1 MDNQASRGLQHF
13 KDYVGIK
20 FQLYNSLFTSLP
32 FHRIEKTGILLSLF
46 VNICEEGFKKK
57 LSPSEIIKEFFK
69 KHTSFTSQAD
79 QTDLLFR
86 FTQFVERQVVLF
98 DALEDAAFVHVHDLG
113 GAGTLKQLELEVIQK
128 NKETELAKKLEDFS
142 IELVLTAHPTQ
153 FYPGAV
159 LGIINDLSKSL
170 SENNAAQINMY
181 LQQLGKTPFF
191 KKEKPTP
198 YDEAMSLIWYL
209 ENVFFAAAGRIVSF
223 LKNQFPD
230 AVHENNP
237 IIKMGFWPGGDRD
250 GNPFVNTETTLR
262 VADALRGGI
271 IKCYYLEIRKLR
283 RRLTFKGVDV
293 LLAELEKQL
302 YNNIFIPG
310 NRTSLTSKEII
321 DVLNTIK
328 EKIIYYHNGLF
339 LHLVDSLLNKIHVF
353 GLHFASI
360 DIRQDSSIHKKVFQ
374 VLASSGS
381 ILPADY
387 SKLNEEKK
395 IQFLTNNNEI
405 LSEKDPIAIGY
416 KDPVINDTIESIK
429 AIKLIQEYNGE
440 EGCNRYIISQSSSA
454 LNVLEVYGL
463 FILCG
468 WEKEKLNVDIV
479 PLIETID
486 DLRNASKIVKDLY
499 DNDVYREHLRR
510 RNNTQTIMLGF
521 SDGTKDG
528 GYLMGNWSIYKTKE
542 DITTV
547 SKEYD
552 VNVVFFDGRGG
563 PPARGGG
570 KTHKFY
576 ASMGKNIASKEIQL
590 TIQGQTVSSNFGTI
604 DAAQYNIEQLIH
616 AGISNDLFSNKHI
629 TLEAEEEALLQELAD
644 ESFDS
649 YTALKNHPDFMEYL
663 IHISPLKFY
672 GQTNI
677 GSRPS
682 KRGGSNKINLEDL
695 RAIPFVGAW
704 SQLKQNVTGYYG
716 VGAALQKMEKEGKM
730 NQLKKLYQNSMFF
743 KTLIDNC
750 EMAMKKCF
758 FPLTEYLSKD
768 EKYGEIWNMIYK
780 EYVNTEKYLFQLSGN
795 NELMAEYAI
804 EQQSIGMREKI
815 VLPLVT
821 IQQFAISSIREMEK
835 ELVTDNIKDTYEKLA
850 MRCSFGII
858 NAGRNSA

>member
-13 KDYVGIK
+13 KNYVGIK

-46 VNICEEGFKKK
+46 VNICEEGYKKK
-57 LSPSEIIKEFFK
+57 LSPTEIIKEFFT

-79 QTDLLFR
+79 QIDLLFR

-98 DALEDAAFVHVHDLG
+98 DALEDAAFIHVHDTG
-113 GAGTLKQLELEVIQK
+113 GAGSLKQLELEVIQK

-153 FYPGAV
+153 FYPGSV

-198 YDEAMSLIWYL
+198 YDEALSLIWYL
-209 ENVFFAAAGRIVSF
+209 ENVFFAAAGRILSF

-250 GNPFVNTETTLR
+250 GNPFVNTEITLK

-310 NRTSLTSKEII
+310 NRTRLTKKEII
-321 DVLNTIK
+321 DVLNTIRQTL
-328 EKIIYYHNGLF
+328 IYQHNGLF
-339 LHLVDSLLNKIHVF
+339 LYLVDSLINKINVF

-360 DIRQDSSIHKKVFQ
+360 DIRQDSSIHKKVYQ
-374 VLASSGS
+374 VLASSGN

-387 SKLNEEKK
+387 SKLSEEKK
-395 IQFLTNNNEI
+395 IDFLTTNNEV
-405 LSEKDPIAIGY
+405 LGEKDY
-416 KDPVINDTIESIK
+416 KDPVINDTLESIK
-429 AIKLIQEYNGE
+429 SIKLIQEYNGE
-440 EGCNRYIISQSSSA
+440 QGCNRYIISHSSCA

-468 WEKEKLNVDIV
+468 WKKEEMNVDIV

-486 DLRNASKIVKDLY
+486 DLQNAAAPVKALY
-499 DNDVYREHLRR
+499 QNEAYREHLKR
-510 RNNTQTIMLGF
+510 RNNRQIIMLGF

-542 DITTV
+542 ELTAV
-547 SKEYD
+547 SKEYNI
-552 VNVVFFDGRGG
+552 NVVFFDGRGG

-576 ASMGKNIASKEIQL
+576 ASMGKNISNKEIQL

-616 AGISNDLFSNKHI
+616 AGISNDIFSNKSI
-629 TLEAEEEALLQELAD
+629 TLEKEEEILLQEMAD
-644 ESFDS
+644 ESFNS
-649 YTALKNHPDFMEYL
+649 YTTLKNHPDFMDYL

-672 GQTNI
+672 SETNI
-677 GSRPS
+677 GSRPA
-682 KRGGSNKINLEDL
+682 KRGGGGKINLEDL

-716 VGAALQKMEKEGKM
+716 VGAALQKMEREGKM
-730 NQLKKLYQNSMFF
+730 NQLKSLYQNSLFF

-768 EKYGEIWNMIYK
+768 EKYSEIWNMIYK
-780 EYVNTEKYLFQLSGN
+780 EYIITEKYLFQLTGK

-821 IQQFAISSIREMEK
+821 IQQFAISNIRELEK
-835 ELVTDNIKDTYEKLA
+835 ELVTNTVKDTYEKLA

>member
-13 KDYVGIK
+13 KNYVGIK

-46 VNICEEGFKKK
+46 VNICEEGYKKK
-57 LSPSEIIKEFFK
+57 LSPTEIIKEFFT

-79 QTDLLFR
+79 QIDLLFR

-98 DALEDAAFVHVHDLG
+98 DALEDAAFIHVHDTG
-113 GAGTLKQLELEVIQK
+113 GAGSLKQLELEVIQK

-153 FYPGAV
+153 FYPGSV

-198 YDEAMSLIWYL
+198 YDEALSLIWYL
-209 ENVFFAAAGRIVSF
+209 ENVFFAAAGRILSF

-250 GNPFVNTETTLR
+250 GNPFVNTEITLK

-293 LLAELEKQL
+293 LLAEMEKQL

-310 NRTSLTSKEII
+310 NRTRLTKKEII
-321 DVLNTIK
+321 DVLNTIRQTL
-328 EKIIYYHNGLF
+328 IYQHNGLF
-339 LHLVDSLLNKIHVF
+339 LYLVDSLINKINVF

-360 DIRQDSSIHKKVFQ
+360 DIRQDSSIHKKVYQ
-374 VLASSGS
+374 VLASSGN

-387 SKLNEEKK
+387 SKLSEEKK
-395 IQFLTNNNEI
+395 IDFLTTNNEV
-405 LSEKDPIAIGY
+405 LGEKDY
-416 KDPVINDTIESIK
+416 KDPVINDTLESIK
-429 AIKLIQEYNGE
+429 SIKLIQEYNGE
-440 EGCNRYIISQSSSA
+440 QGCNRYIISHSSCA

-468 WEKEKLNVDIV
+468 WKKEEMNVDIV

-486 DLRNASKIVKDLY
+486 DLQNAAAPVKALY
-499 DNDVYREHLRR
+499 QNEAYREHLKR
-510 RNNTQTIMLGF
+510 RNNRQIIMLGF

-542 DITTV
+542 ELTAV
-547 SKEYD
+547 SKEYNI
-552 VNVVFFDGRGG
+552 NVVFFDGRGG

-576 ASMGKNIASKEIQL
+576 ASMGKNISNKEIQL

-616 AGISNDLFSNKHI
+616 AGISNDIFSNKSI
-629 TLEAEEEALLQELAD
+629 TLEKEEEILLQEMAD
-644 ESFDS
+644 ESFNS
-649 YTALKNHPDFMEYL
+649 YTTLKNHPDFMDYL

-672 GQTNI
+672 SETNI
-677 GSRPS
+677 GSRPA
-682 KRGGSNKINLEDL
+682 KRGGGGKINLEDL

-716 VGAALQKMEKEGKM
+716 VGAALQKMEREGKM
-730 NQLKKLYQNSMFF
+730 NQLKSLYQNSLFF

-768 EKYGEIWNMIYK
+768 EKYSEIWNMIYK
-780 EYVNTEKYLFQLSGN
+780 EYIITEKYLFQLTGK
-795 NELMAEYAI
+795 NELMAEYTI

-821 IQQFAISSIREMEK
+821 IQQFAISNIRELEK
-835 ELVTDNIKDTYEKLA
+835 ELVTNTVKDTYEKLA